1 MLLEGG
7 AYSNVDT
14 KDVALIRVRRL
25 FEARRLLEEISYFN
39 KFSEKLLIYIVWR
52 EFRTS
57 K

>member
-52 EFRTS
+52 EFPTS